1 MCVDSMA
8 LVQFP
13 HIPQLYRRE
22 AFPEADMSHK
32 LLQYSHMAVLYFPH
46 LSVSF
51 NIQPKSIHSVA
62 QSLFHYMDVAAHF
75 SFMES
80 FIHISSMIIPTRV
93 ICSRFQ
99 QAIIFL
105 YETINV
111 WRTHTCIKLD
121 RI

>member
-1 MCVDSMA
+1 MWLDNVA

-13 HIPQLYRRE
+13 HTPQLCHRE
-22 AFPEADMSHK
+22 S
-32 LLQYSHMAVLYFPH
+32 LLQGEMSCELLLYSQVEPLYFPH
-46 LSVSF
+46 LSVGF
-51 NIQPKSIHSVA
+51 NVQPKGIHSVA
-62 QSLFHYMDVAAHF
+62 QPLLHDVDVAAHF

-93 ICSRFQ
+93 IWSRFQ

-111 WRTHTCIKLD
+111 WRTHTYMKLD